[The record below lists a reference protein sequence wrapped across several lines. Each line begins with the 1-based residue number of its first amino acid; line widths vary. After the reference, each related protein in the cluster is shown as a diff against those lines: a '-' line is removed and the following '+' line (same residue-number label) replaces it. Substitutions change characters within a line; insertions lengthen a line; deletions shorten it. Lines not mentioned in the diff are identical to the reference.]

1 MVDIRFE
8 GGSVAGDDM
17 SVAALF
23 YERHASTLTTPV
35 PANVQGH
42 RLFRY
47 EKSDLRPLQIVSLG
61 TDQHDN
67 SVYHWYIDG
76 TRVDSI
82 SGSAAIGSVM
92 QPYRL
97 PRPIRVELSIELK
110 IDNYNGKAYPNDGAA
125 LPVDRVPYE
134 CVVSGFWG

>member
-8 GGSVAGDDM
+8 GGSVTGDDM
-17 SVAALF
+17 SVASLF
-23 YERHASTLTTPV
+23 YERCASTLINPV
-35 PANVQGH
+35 PANTQGY

-47 EKSDLRPLQIVSLG
+47 DKSDSRQLRITSIG

-67 SVYHWYIDG
+67 STYHWYIDG
-76 TRVDSI
+76 VRVDSI
-82 SGSAAIGSVM
+82 SGPAAIGSVM

-97 PRPIRVELSIELK
+97 PRPLRVDLSIELK
-110 IDNYNGKAYPNDGAA
+110 IDNDNGKAYPNDSAA